1 MDQITELIAEGKGKR
16 LYATENPD
24 EAVVYYRDETFAFH
38 GHIVFLHGAKTESYI
53 YKGVWSSV
61 FVYCHT

>member
-38 GHIVFLHGAKTESYI
+38 GLKRGRIIGKGEIILMDKTLFHGDQQSDL
-53 YKGVWSSV
+53 
-61 FVYCHT
+61 